1 LAKALERAAAAI
13 ADVTLCRITGDDIIS
28 VRFQN
33 EMVLQTIDATD
44 GAAFSVRRA
53 GWSPPG
59 PRKSAAR

>member
-33 EMVLQTIDATD
+33 EMVLQTIDAAD
-44 GAAFSVRRA
+44 GAAFS
-53 GWSPPG
+53 
-59 PRKSAAR
+59 SA